1 MKTKKVD
8 KKENAGLCGG
18 ILLYGCFRKVHDGEC
33 DV

>member
-1 MKTKKVD
+1 MKTKKVE
-8 KKENAGLCGG
+8 KENAGLCGG